1 MIGHNVSAEQL
12 VDYMHNGV
20 LLGEWVTDCNIDKL
34 WWSTCGV
41 DASPTACNF
50 IFIRATF
57 AARLLDLAPPRPGE
71 EIHTHKV
78 VATNLHYFVE

>member
-34 WWSTCGV
+34 W
-41 DASPTACNF
+41 
-50 IFIRATF
+50 
-57 AARLLDLAPPRPGE
+57 
-71 EIHTHKV
+71 
-78 VATNLHYFVE
+78 